1 MTPASSNIIL
11 FPSPP
16 AAPFRFVQNMD
27 RDWRIAKLNSLG
39 PDQRTEYV
47 ASIVRP
53 AIMLAKRKGKGL
65 ESLPPQLRGWLLDL
79 CDAGDPTCRMVRDWL
94 MGNGRYCCDQ
104 NGENA

>member
-1 MTPASSNIIL
+1 MTPVFSNIVL

-16 AAPFRFVQNMD
+16 AAPFHFVQREE
-27 RDWRIAKLNSLG
+27 RDQRVAKLNSLG
-39 PDQRTEYV
+39 PDERAGYI

-53 AIMLAKRKGKGL
+53 VIRIAKQKGKGL

-94 MGNGRYCCDQ
+94 IGNSRYCSDHT
-104 NGENA
+104 GENA

>member
-1 MTPASSNIIL
+1 MTPVSSNIFL

-16 AAPFRFVQNMD
+16 TVPFRFVQSRD
-27 RDWRIAKLNSLG
+27 RDQRVAKLNSLG
-39 PDQRTEYV
+39 PDERAGYV

-53 AIMLAKRKGKGL
+53 VIMLAKRKGKGL

-79 CDAGDPTCRMVRDWL
+79 CEAGDPTCRMVRDWL
-94 MGNGRYCCDQ
+94 MGNGRYCSDH